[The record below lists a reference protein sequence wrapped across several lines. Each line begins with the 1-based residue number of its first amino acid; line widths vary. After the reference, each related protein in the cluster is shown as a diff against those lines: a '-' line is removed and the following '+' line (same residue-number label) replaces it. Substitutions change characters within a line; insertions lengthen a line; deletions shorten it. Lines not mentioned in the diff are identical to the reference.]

1 MAAIKA
7 RAAGRAVSPETDSPV
22 LRHAERREVVLDA
35 AAEMVAAGE
44 IDAVSMEAVAERVGV
59 SRALIYKHFAN
70 RHELLQAVYERE
82 SAHLHRQLAADV
94 GQATTLEDMLT
105 ALVDGALRAQAARGA
120 TFAALA
126 TQGGRSPSHRAVQR
140 RRDARTLEY
149 FSRQAAAELGLDQTS
164 ARAGLGLALASIPV
178 VLGQWRQR
186 PTKEHAR
193 QLTTAYVTMTMG
205 GLR

>member
-1 MAAIKA
+1 MAAMKA
-7 RAAGRAVSPETDSPV
+7 RASGRAVPAETDAPV

-105 ALVDGALRAQAARGA
+105 ALVDGALRAQAASGA
-120 TFAALA
+120 RYTPPWP
-126 TQGGRSPSHRAVQR
+126 QPQ
-140 RRDARTLEY
+140 
-149 FSRQAAAELGLDQTS
+149 
-164 ARAGLGLALASIPV
+164 
-178 VLGQWRQR
+178 
-186 PTKEHAR
+186 
-193 QLTTAYVTMTMG
+193 
-205 GLR
+205 